1 MSTLHLYKLKV
12 HTESCAEMG
21 ASMTSKLEQVL
32 EEMLPFWNKL
42 QNEQK
47 TLFSQKAIEKNY
59 HTGAILHA
67 GSKDCV
73 GLFLI
78 RSGRIRAYI
87 VTEEGKEITLFRL
100 VEKELCLFSASCMMR
115 NISFDIW
122 ISAETDVETIL
133 IPTSIYSQ
141 ISEKNIAVSN
151 FTNDI
156 MSARMSTVMWVLEQM
171 IFTSFNKRLAYFL
184 IEQSD
189 LEKTDTLKITH
200 EQIAN
205 HLGSAREVVTR
216 MLKYFSEEEFILL
229 KRGNIKII
237 DKEGLNHLAKA

>member
-1 MSTLHLYKLKV
+1 M
-12 HTESCAEMG
+12 A
-21 ASMTSKLEQVL
+21 SKLEHVL

-47 TLFSQKAIEKNY
+47 AMLSQRAIDKNY
-59 HTGAILHA
+59 HKGTIMHA
-67 GSKDCV
+67 GGDDCV

-87 VTEEGKEITLFRL
+87 VTKEGKEITLFRL
-100 VEKELCLFSASCMMR
+100 VEKESCIFSASCMMR

-133 IPTSIYSQ
+133 IPSSLYSQ
-141 ISEKNIAVSN
+141 ISEKNIAVAN
-151 FTNDI
+151 FTNEVV
-156 MSARMSTVMWVLEQM
+156 SSRMSDVMWVLEEM
-171 IFTSFNKRLAYFL
+171 LVKSFDKRLAHFL
-184 IEQSD
+184 IIQSD

-216 MLKYFSEEEFILL
+216 MMKYFSEEGFIVL
-229 KRGNIKII
+229 KRGSVKII
-237 DKEGLNHLAKA
+237 DKQGLKQLI

>member
-1 MSTLHLYKLKV
+1 M
-12 HTESCAEMG
+12 
-21 ASMTSKLEQVL
+21 ASILEQVL

-47 TLFSQKAIEKNY
+47 AMFSQRAVDKNY
-59 HTGAILHA
+59 HKGTILHA
-67 GSKDCV
+67 GGADCV

-100 VEKELCLFSASCMMR
+100 VEKELCIFSASCMLR

-122 ISAETDVETIL
+122 ISAETDVETLL
-133 IPTSIYSQ
+133 IPSTVYSQ
-141 ISEKNIAVSN
+141 ISERNIAVAN
-151 FTNDI
+151 FTNEI
-156 MSARMSTVMWVLEQM
+156 MSSRMSDVMWILEQM
-171 IFTSFNKRLAYFL
+171 LFMSFDKRLAHFL

-189 LEKTDTLKITH
+189 LEKSDTLKITH

-229 KRGNIKII
+229 KRGSIKII
-237 DKEGLNHLAKA
+237 DRQGLFNLT

>member
-1 MSTLHLYKLKV
+1 
-12 HTESCAEMG
+12 
-21 ASMTSKLEQVL
+21 MTSKLEQEL

-47 TLFSQKAIEKNY
+47 AMLSQRAIDKNY
-59 HTGAILHA
+59 LTGTILHA
-67 GSKDCV
+67 GSEDCV

-100 VEKELCLFSASCMMR
+100 VEKELCIFSASCMMR

-133 IPTSIYSQ
+133 IPSSLYSQ
-141 ISEKNIAVSN
+141 ISEKNIAVAN
-151 FTNDI
+151 FTNEVV
-156 MSARMSTVMWVLEQM
+156 SSRMSDVMWVLEEM
-171 IFTSFNKRLAYFL
+171 LVKSFDKRLAHFL
-184 IEQSD
+184 IIQSD

-216 MLKYFSEEEFILL
+216 MMKYFSEEGFIVL
-229 KRGNIKII
+229 KRGSVKII
-237 DKEGLNHLAKA
+237 DKQGLKKLI

>member
-1 MSTLHLYKLKV
+1 
-12 HTESCAEMG
+12 
-21 ASMTSKLEQVL
+21 MTSKLEQEL

-47 TLFSQKAIEKNY
+47 AMLSQRAIDKNY
-59 HTGAILHA
+59 LTGTILHA
-67 GSKDCV
+67 GSEDCV

-100 VEKELCLFSASCMMR
+100 VEKELCIFSASCMMR

-133 IPTSIYSQ
+133 IPSSLYSQ
-141 ISEKNIAVSN
+141 ISEKNIAVAN
-151 FTNDI
+151 FTNEVV
-156 MSARMSTVMWVLEQM
+156 SSRMSDVMWVLEEM
-171 IFTSFNKRLAYFL
+171 LVKSFDKRLAHFL
-184 IEQSD
+184 IIQSD

-216 MLKYFSEEEFILL
+216 MMKYFSEEGFIVL
-229 KRGNIKII
+229 KRGSVKII
-237 DKEGLNHLAKA
+237 DKQGLKQLI

>member
-1 MSTLHLYKLKV
+1 
-12 HTESCAEMG
+12 
-21 ASMTSKLEQVL
+21 MTSKLEQEL

-47 TLFSQKAIEKNY
+47 AMLSQRAIDKNY
-59 HTGAILHA
+59 LTGTILHA
-67 GSKDCV
+67 GSEDCV

-100 VEKELCLFSASCMMR
+100 VEKELCIFSASCMMR

-122 ISAETDVETIL
+122 ISAETDIETIL
-133 IPTSIYSQ
+133 IPSSLYSQ
-141 ISEKNIAVSN
+141 ISEKNIAVAN
-151 FTNDI
+151 FTNEV
-156 MSARMSTVMWVLEQM
+156 MSSRMSDVMWVLEEM
-171 IFTSFNKRLAYFL
+171 LVKSFDKRLAHFL
-184 IEQSD
+184 IIQSD

-216 MLKYFSEEEFILL
+216 MMKYFSEEGFILL
-229 KRGNIKII
+229 KRGSIKII
-237 DKEGLNHLAKA
+237 DKKGLMNLI

>member
-1 MSTLHLYKLKV
+1 MNI
-12 HTESCAEMG
+12 
-21 ASMTSKLEQVL
+21 L

-47 TLFSQKAIEKNY
+47 VMFSHRAIDKNY
-59 HTGAILHA
+59 RKGTILHA
-67 GSKDCV
+67 GGEDCV

-87 VTEEGKEITLFRL
+87 MTKEGKEITLFRL
-100 VEKELCLFSASCMMR
+100 VDKELCIFSASCMMR

-133 IPTSIYSQ
+133 IPSSLYSQ
-141 ISEKNIAVSN
+141 ISEKNIAVAN
-151 FTNDI
+151 FTNEVV
-156 MSARMSTVMWVLEQM
+156 SSRMSDVMWVLEEM
-171 IFTSFNKRLAYFL
+171 LVKSFDKRLAHFL
-184 IEQSD
+184 IIQSD

-216 MLKYFSEEEFILL
+216 MMKYFSEEGFIVL
-229 KRGNIKII
+229 KRGSVKII
-237 DKEGLNHLAKA
+237 DKQGLKKLI

>member
-1 MSTLHLYKLKV
+1 M
-12 HTESCAEMG
+12 
-21 ASMTSKLEQVL
+21 ASILEQVL

-47 TLFSQKAIEKNY
+47 AMFSQRAVDKNY
-59 HTGAILHA
+59 HKGTILHA
-67 GSKDCV
+67 GGEDCV

-100 VEKELCLFSASCMMR
+100 VEKELCIFSASCMLR

-122 ISAETDVETIL
+122 ISAETDVETLL
-133 IPTSIYSQ
+133 IPSTVYSQ
-141 ISEKNIAVSN
+141 ISERNIAVAN
-151 FTNDI
+151 FTNEI
-156 MSARMSTVMWVLEQM
+156 MSSRMSDVMWILEQM
-171 IFTSFNKRLAYFL
+171 LFMSFDKRLAHFL

-189 LEKTDTLKITH
+189 LEKSDTLKITH

-229 KRGNIKII
+229 KRGSIKII
-237 DKEGLNHLAKA
+237 DRQGLFNLT

>member
-1 MSTLHLYKLKV
+1 MVK
-12 HTESCAEMG
+12 
-21 ASMTSKLEQVL
+21 SMISKLEHVL

-47 TLFSQKAIEKNY
+47 AMLSQKAINKNY

-67 GSKDCV
+67 GREDCV

-100 VEKELCLFSASCMMR
+100 VDKELCLFSASCMMR

-122 ISAETDVETIL
+122 ISAETEVETLL
-133 IPTSIYSQ
+133 IPSSVYSK
-141 ISEKNIAVSN
+141 ISENNIAVAK
-151 FTNDI
+151 FTNEI
-156 MSARMSTVMWVLEQM
+156 MSSRMSDVMWVLEQM
-171 IFTSFNKRLAYFL
+171 LFTSFNKRLAHFL
-184 IEQSD
+184 IEQSE

-216 MLKYFSEEEFILL
+216 MLKYFSEEEFIQL
-229 KRGNIKII
+229 KRGSIKLTN
-237 DKEGLNHLAKA
+237 KEGLIHLTES

>member
-1 MSTLHLYKLKV
+1 
-12 HTESCAEMG
+12 
-21 ASMTSKLEQVL
+21 MTSKLEQEL

-47 TLFSQKAIEKNY
+47 AMLSQRAIDKNY
-59 HTGAILHA
+59 LTGTILHA
-67 GSKDCV
+67 GSEDCV

-100 VEKELCLFSASCMMR
+100 VEKELCIFSASCMLR

-122 ISAETDVETIL
+122 ISAETDVETLL
-133 IPTSIYSQ
+133 IPSTVYSQ
-141 ISEKNIAVSN
+141 ISERNIAVAN
-151 FTNDI
+151 FTNEI
-156 MSARMSTVMWVLEQM
+156 MSSRMSDVMWILEQM
-171 IFTSFNKRLAYFL
+171 LFMSFDKRLAHFL

-189 LEKTDTLKITH
+189 LEKSDTLKITH

-229 KRGNIKII
+229 KRGSIKII
-237 DKEGLNHLAKA
+237 DRQGLFNLT

>member
-1 MSTLHLYKLKV
+1 
-12 HTESCAEMG
+12 
-21 ASMTSKLEQVL
+21 MTSKLEQEL

-47 TLFSQKAIEKNY
+47 AMLSQRAIDKNY
-59 HTGAILHA
+59 LTGTILHA
-67 GSKDCV
+67 GSEDCV

-100 VEKELCLFSASCMMR
+100 VEKELCIFSASCMMR

-133 IPTSIYSQ
+133 IPSSLYSQ
-141 ISEKNIAVSN
+141 ISEKNIAVAN
-151 FTNDI
+151 FTNEVV
-156 MSARMSTVMWVLEQM
+156 SSRMSDVMWVLEEM
-171 IFTSFNKRLAYFL
+171 LVKSFDKRLSHFL
-184 IEQSD
+184 IIQSD

-216 MLKYFSEEEFILL
+216 MMKYFSEEGFIVL
-229 KRGNIKII
+229 KRGSVKII
-237 DKEGLNHLAKA
+237 DKQGLKQLI

>member
-1 MSTLHLYKLKV
+1 
-12 HTESCAEMG
+12 
-21 ASMTSKLEQVL
+21 MTSKLEQEL

-47 TLFSQKAIEKNY
+47 AMLSQRAIDKNY
-59 HTGAILHA
+59 LTGTILHA
-67 GSKDCV
+67 GSEDCV

-100 VEKELCLFSASCMMR
+100 VEKELCIFSASCMMR

-133 IPTSIYSQ
+133 IPSSLYSQ
-141 ISEKNIAVSN
+141 ISEKNIAVAN
-151 FTNDI
+151 FTNEVV
-156 MSARMSTVMWVLEQM
+156 SSRMSDVMWVLEEM
-171 IFTSFNKRLAYFL
+171 LVKSFDKRLAHFL
-184 IEQSD
+184 IIQSD

-216 MLKYFSEEEFILL
+216 MMKYFSEEGFIVL
-229 KRGNIKII
+229 KRGIVKII
-237 DKEGLNHLAKA
+237 DKQGLKKLI

>member
-1 MSTLHLYKLKV
+1 M
-12 HTESCAEMG
+12 A
-21 ASMTSKLEQVL
+21 SKLELVL

-47 TLFSQKAIEKNY
+47 EMFSHRIIDKNY
-59 HTGAILHA
+59 QKGTILHA
-67 GSKDCV
+67 GGDDCV

-100 VEKELCLFSASCMMR
+100 VEKGLCIFSASCMLR

-133 IPTSIYSQ
+133 IPSNIYSQ
-141 ISEKNIAVSN
+141 ISEKNIAVAN
-151 FTNDI
+151 FTNEI
-156 MSARMSTVMWVLEQM
+156 MSSRMSDVMWVLEQM
-171 IFTSFNKRLAYFL
+171 LFMSFDKRLAHFL
-184 IEQSD
+184 IEQAD
-189 LEKTDTLKITH
+189 LEKSAILKITH

-216 MLKYFSEEEFILL
+216 MLKYFSEEGFILL
-229 KRGNIKII
+229 KRGSITIL
-237 DKEGLNHLAKA
+237 DKDGLSKLI